1 MLLPRPRP
9 TTVHCGL
16 VACFSLGSCAL
27 VVAAPLH
34 CPHSEVAKGRAQA
47 EQRMKAGDPA
57 GAIAI
62 LKPLR
67 ETCGLYSYR
76 QVNGEREVNLDFYW
90 IHSDL
95 SFAYYKAGQY
105 SACLSTLSELT
116 YPGPPDGLAANDL
129 ENQPVGKAIAYNE
142 RLCETAFTKP
152 YARLTDRPCPDI
164 KRADAEVRDSIAL
177 PTELS
182 QNGRWRCLT
191 FHGGATYEERKQAL
205 EAGKESDAKKLCPSL
220 VATGSHGKKVAV
232 LEIRQGTLTSPS
244 NCCLVDS
251 ISAGVVDGKPIVR
264 LRGQGRDCFGGR
276 AYYTSD
282 EIFELRGSQLVL
294 ILDASRSSH

>member
-1 MLLPRPRP
+1 MLLPRPESVAAR
-9 TTVHCGL
+9 CML
-16 VACFSLGSCAL
+16 VACFSLGASSLA
-27 VVAAPLH
+27 VAAPLV
-34 CPHSEVAKGRAQA
+34 CPHAEVTKGRTQA

-67 ETCGLYSYR
+67 EKCGLYSYR
-76 QVNGEREVNLDFYW
+76 EVNGEREVNLDFYW

-95 SFAYYKAGQY
+95 SYAHYKAGQY
-105 SACLSTLSELT
+105 PACLSTLSELT

-142 RLCETAFTKP
+142 RLCETALIKP

-164 KRADAEVRDSIAL
+164 KRTDAKDRSSIAL
-177 PTELS
+177 PAELS
-182 QNGRWRCLT
+182 QDGRWRCLR
-191 FHGGATYEERKQAL
+191 FDGGASYEERKQAL
-205 EAGKESDAKKLCPSL
+205 DSGKEPDAKKLCPSL
-220 VATGSHGKKVAV
+220 VATGEHGKKVAV
-232 LEIRQGTLTSPS
+232 LEIREGTLTSPS

-276 AYYTSD
+276 AYYISD
-282 EIFELRGSQLVL
+282 EIFELRGNRLVPV
-294 ILDASRSSH
+294 LDASRSAH